1 MIMARDIS
9 KVISRNARKRANVEK
24 LLCPQTMWGIQYSM
38 YYMSCDLDH
47 ALYNK
52 RGSDD
57 LTKERDAHA
66 FAKSTW
72 MTFQVL

>member
-1 MIMARDIS
+1 
-9 KVISRNARKRANVEK
+9 
-24 LLCPQTMWGIQYSM
+24 MWGIQYSM

-47 ALYNK
+47 SLYNK
-52 RGSDD
+52 RASDD
-57 LTKERDAHA
+57 LTKERDAHT